1 MSVMASQIT
10 GVSIYSTFDSGGDQ
24 RKTSKL
30 RTTGPCEGNSP
41 VTGELPAQ
49 KANNA
54 ENVFIWWRHPV
65 YFRGYSS
72 FDKCQKTTSKETNG
86 KIKALHGFSQW
97 FGSKRQ
103 QSIIRLRLL
112 RAIGRQSD

>member
-41 VTGELPAQ
+41 VTSELPSQ
-49 KANNA
+49 NA
-54 ENVFIWWRHPV
+54 
-65 YFRGYSS
+65 SM
-72 FDKCQKTTSKETNG
+72 
-86 KIKALHGFSQW
+86 
-97 FGSKRQ
+97 
-103 QSIIRLRLL
+103 
-112 RAIGRQSD
+112 